1 MTQQLK
7 RALLSVRGLHRS
19 YGGVMALDGLD
30 LELVAGEAVALVGHN
45 GSGKTTA
52 LWIISGRLDP
62 SKGRVEIGGTDVHVR
77 RNAAAVRSRIAFV
90 PDSPALYEDLTVLDH
105 LELVGLAH
113 GVDDLD
119 RRIDVVLERLGLSER
134 RRLLPREL
142 SRGMRQKTQIAC
154 ALVRPFEVLLLDEP
168 VVGLDPPSQETL
180 HAMLGEAKRQGAA
193 VLFSTHQL
201 AFARNLADRGVVL
214 SDGKVVASGAY
225 ADVVD
230 ASDVRRLKFE

>member
-1 MTQQLK
+1 
-7 RALLSVRGLHRS
+7 
-19 YGGVMALDGLD
+19 
-30 LELVAGEAVALVGHN
+30 
-45 GSGKTTA
+45 
-52 LWIISGRLDP
+52 
-62 SKGRVEIGGTDVHVR
+62 
-77 RNAAAVRSRIAFV
+77 VRSRIAFV

-119 RRIDVVLERLGLSER
+119 RRIDEVLERLGLSER

-214 SDGKVVASGAY
+214 SDGKVVASGPY